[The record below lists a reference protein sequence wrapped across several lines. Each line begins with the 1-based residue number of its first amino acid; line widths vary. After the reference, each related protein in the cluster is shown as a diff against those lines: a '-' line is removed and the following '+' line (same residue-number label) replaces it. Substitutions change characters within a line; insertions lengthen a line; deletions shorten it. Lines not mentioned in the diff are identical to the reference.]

1 MEELRIEENA
11 EDIALEI
18 EENILE
24 SSEISVQSLEKTI
37 VIPMDLSVEM
47 ITSWYR
53 SGKLSLDPVFQRRY
67 VWNDVLKSAFI
78 ESLILNVPIP
88 SLMLANEADKNK
100 FIVIDGKQRLNAII
114 SFIAPD
120 SDGKGFMLKG
130 LSVLRELNG
139 YTYKKLLSDASKMEY
154 LNKIEN
160 AIIKASILKNYNS
173 DVLYFIFNRLNGGGV
188 PLSPHELRQSLY
200 AGEFI
205 NFINE
210 YSTSSAGIKRMLK
223 LKKPDKRMRDAELLV
238 RYYAF
243 KYYGADYNG
252 NINDFF
258 NTTCEKLNR
267 EWHTKKDLILKDAEE
282 FEKAVEFIYL
292 HFEEDAFK
300 VFFFKEG
307 EEYFG
312 PFNRP
317 MFDLLTT
324 IFSDPTKREYV
335 KNKGIKLR
343 EFTIELFK
351 NNKNFAEAFLPTTHS
366 KEKNNTRIT
375 EFTTALFV

>member
-1 MEELRIEENA
+1 MEELNLEKKV
-11 EDIALEI
+11 EDIEIEI

-24 SSEISVQSLEKTI
+24 SSEISIQSLEKTI

-47 ITSWYR
+47 ITSWYK
-53 SGKLSLDPVFQRRY
+53 SGKLSLDPAFQRRY
-67 VWNDVLKSAFI
+67 VWNDILKSAFI

-88 SLMLANEADKNK
+88 ALMFANDTEKNK

-120 SDGKGFMLKG
+120 KDGKGFRLRG
-130 LSVLRELNG
+130 LQVLTELNG
-139 YTYKKLLSDASKMEY
+139 YTYKKLLSDISKAKY
-154 LNKIEN
+154 LNRIEN

-188 PLSPHELRQSLY
+188 PLSPHELRQSLF

-210 YSTSSAGIKRMLK
+210 YSESSTGIKRVLN

-243 KYYGADYNG
+243 KYYGDEYTG
-252 NINDFF
+252 NINEFF
-258 NTTCEKLNR
+258 NMTCDRLNK
-267 EWHTKKDLILKDAEE
+267 EWAKKQEQILSDAKE
-282 FEKAVEFIYL
+282 FESAVEFIYS
-292 HFEEDAFK
+292 HFEEYAFRA
-300 VFFFKEG
+300 FFVKDN

-317 MFDLLTT
+317 MFDLLTS
-324 IFSDPTKREYV
+324 IFSDSTKRQYV
-335 KNKGIKLR
+335 QDNNIDLKSFIIG
-343 EFTIELFK
+343 LFK
-351 NNKNFAEAFLPTTHS
+351 SNEKFAEAFLPTTHS
-366 KEKNNTRIT
+366 KEKNYTRIT
-375 EFTTALFV
+375 EFTQALFK